1 MARDAASPFLTTDE
15 AAAYLRI
22 EPRTLANMRHR
33 GTGPHFHKHGGRI
46 LYHTHD
52 LDKWSSGTRRRS
64 SGDES

>member
-1 MARDAASPFLTTDE
+1 MAQEAASPFLTTDE

-46 LYHTHD
+46 LYRTHD
-52 LDKWSSGTRRRS
+52 LDIWSNRTRRRS
-64 SGDES
+64 NGNDS